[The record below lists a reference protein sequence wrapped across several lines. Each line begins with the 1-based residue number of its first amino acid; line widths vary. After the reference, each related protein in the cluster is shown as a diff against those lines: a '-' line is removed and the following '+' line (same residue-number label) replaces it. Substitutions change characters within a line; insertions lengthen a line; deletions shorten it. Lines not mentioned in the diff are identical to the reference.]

1 MSPTPMKET
10 PSHTQRL
17 LESLDDQTGG
27 VRLHIHFRLAVPE
40 FQGVALMPWQQRSSD
55 SNSLS
60 MWDFELI
67 SLGKDQ
73 KISEVTGAA
82 DNTRKLILVSSTAR

>member
-1 MSPTPMKET
+1 MKET

-67 SLGKDQ
+67 LLELHSFFSLH
-73 KISEVTGAA
+73 KIKKCTNCS
-82 DNTRKLILVSSTAR
+82 